1 MIMINT
7 DPSPRRCVEYDYKS
21 CTNLHK

>member
-1 MIMINT
+1 MIMMTT
-7 DPSPRRCVEYDYKS
+7 DPSPRTRVEYDYKS